1 MDALHVVVIVL
12 AASAVLAGVAQ
23 RLRVPYSVA
32 LVLGGVALAL
42 VPDLP
47 AIRVDGELLLAL
59 VLPATIFPA
68 ALFASWHALRAN
80 LLTIAS
86 LSMGLVLATALAVA
100 VVVRW
105 IDPAIPWAL
114 AVLIGAIVA
123 PPDASAAL
131 GILGRIGVRDRIRTI
146 LEGESLVNDPA
157 ALVLY
162 QVALAAVVAGSFV
175 PGAVAGGFALDAL
188 GGIAIGAAVA
198 FAASFMQTQVRG
210 TLVAVTLSVLVA
222 YASYLIAEGVGVS
235 GIIAT
240 VAAGIVR
247 GRWWT
252 ERSGSDVRL
261 VDGPFW
267 EVLSFAASSFVFVLI
282 GLELPG
288 LLARLGVEGLGSY
301 AFFAA
306 AIVAVIGVVR
316 FGWILL
322 GRAARRAYLR
332 AIDPGFVD
340 APLNVAGIVVVGW
353 SGMRGIVSVAAAL
366 ALPPTLASGAPFPG
380 RDAIILVVSVVV
392 FVTIVIPGLTL
403 APLARVLG
411 VADDPSIGAER
422 KLARDA
428 IHGAVEDALG
438 KLETEGRITREA
450 AEAVASLYRER
461 VLLADPEGAAKWLA
475 TPRNVALRAAAD
487 AAHAE
492 LLALYAQGRIGSTV
506 MRELGREIDVETT
519 RTRR

>member
-1 MDALHVVVIVL
+1 MDALHVVVVVL
-12 AASAVLAGVAQ
+12 AASVLLAGVAQ
-23 RLRVPYSVA
+23 SLGIPYSVA
-32 LVLGGVALAL
+32 LVLGGAALAL

-47 AIRVDGELLLAL
+47 PIRIDGELLLAL

-68 ALFASWHALRAN
+68 ALFASWRALRAN
-80 LLTIAS
+80 LLTISS
-86 LSMGLVLATALAVA
+86 LSVGLVLATTLAVA
-100 VVVRW
+100 LVVRW
-105 IDPAIPWAL
+105 IDPDIPWAV
-114 AVLIGAIVA
+114 AALIGAIVS

-131 GILGRIGVRDRIRTI
+131 GILSRIGVRDRIRTI

-162 QVALAAVVAGSFV
+162 QVALGAVLAGSFV
-175 PGAVAGGFALDAL
+175 PGAVTVGFATDAL
-188 GGIAIGAAVA
+188 GGIAVGVAIA
-198 FAASFMQTQVRG
+198 FAASLAQTQVSG

-222 YASYLIAEGVGVS
+222 YASYLVAEGLGMSGV
-235 GIIAT
+235 IAT

-267 EVLSFAASSFVFVLI
+267 EVLSFVASSFVFVLI

-288 LLARLGVEGLGSY
+288 LVERLGLAGLGDY

-306 AIVAVIGVVR
+306 AIIAVIGAVR
-316 FGWILL
+316 FAWIIF
-322 GRAARRAYLR
+322 GRSLRRAYLR
-332 AIDPGFVD
+332 LTDPGFVD
-340 APLNVAGIVVVGW
+340 TPLNVAGMIVVGW

-366 ALPPTLASGAPFPG
+366 ALPQTLASGAPFPG

-403 APLARVLG
+403 APLARALG
-411 VADDPSIGAER
+411 VAHDPSIDAER
-422 KLARDA
+422 KVAREA
-428 IHGAVEDALG
+428 IRGAVEGALG
-438 KLETEGRITREA
+438 KLEGEGRVTREA
-450 AEAVASLYRER
+450 AQAVATLYRER
-461 VLLADPEGAAKWLA
+461 TLLADPEGAAKWRE
-475 TPRNVALRAAAD
+475 TPRNVALRAAAE

-492 LLALYAQGRIGSTV
+492 LLELFSQGRIGSTV
-506 MRELGREIDVETT
+506 MRELGREIDVEAS
-519 RTRR
+519 RTLR

>member
-1 MDALHVVVIVL
+1 MDALHVVVVVL
-12 AASAVLAGVAQ
+12 AASVLLAGVAQ
-23 RLRVPYSVA
+23 RLGVPYSVA
-32 LVLGGVALAL
+32 LVLGGAALAL

-47 AIRVDGELLLAL
+47 AIRIDGELLLAL

-80 LLTIAS
+80 LLTISS
-86 LSMGLVLATALAVA
+86 LSVGLVLATALAVA
-100 VVVRW
+100 LVVRW

-175 PGAVAGGFALDAL
+175 PGAVAAGFALDAL
-188 GGIAIGAAVA
+188 GGIAIGVAVA
-198 FAASFMQTQVRG
+198 LAASLVQAQVAG

-222 YASYLIAEGVGVS
+222 YASYLVAEALGVS

-267 EVLSFAASSFVFVLI
+267 EVLSFVASSFVFVLI

-288 LLARLGVEGLGSY
+288 LVERLGRAGLGDY

-306 AIVAVIGVVR
+306 AVVAVIGVVR
-316 FGWILL
+316 FGWIVL

-332 AIDPGFVD
+332 TTDPGFVD
-340 APLNVAGIVVVGW
+340 TPLDVAGIVVVGW

-403 APLARVLG
+403 APLARALG
-411 VADDPSIGAER
+411 VANDPSIGAER

-428 IHGAVEDALG
+428 IRGAVENALAG
-438 KLETEGRITREA
+438 LEAQGRITREA
-450 AEAVASLYRER
+450 SQAVATLYREST
-461 VLLADPEGAAKWLA
+461 LLADPEGTAKWRA
-475 TPRNVALRAAAD
+475 TPRNVALRAAAE

-492 LLALYAQGRIGSTV
+492 LLELYTQGRIGSTV
-506 MRELGREIDVETT
+506 MRELGREIDVEAS
-519 RTRR
+519 RAQR